1 MLLYDAKDNQISFI
15 KQFLM
20 SCSFS
25 PYRVEKEKAQAVE
38 QQAKVSGQQAGITA
52 QRGLPSQQGPEL
64 QQIDLFS
71 QTQANCVP
79 GRSVLNSS
87 GYFYNS
93 LSSL

>member
-1 MLLYDAKDNQISFI
+1 MMPKSTRFHLLNGFWWVAPFP
-15 KQFLM
+15 
-20 SCSFS
+20 

-52 QRGLPSQQGPEL
+52 QRGLPGQQGPEV

-71 QTQANCVP
+71 QTQANRVP
-79 GRSVLNSS
+79 GCSVLNSPS

>member
-1 MLLYDAKDNQISFI
+1 MMPKTTRFHLLNSFWWVAP
-15 KQFLM
+15 FP
-20 SCSFS
+20 

-64 QQIDLFS
+64 QQIDFFS